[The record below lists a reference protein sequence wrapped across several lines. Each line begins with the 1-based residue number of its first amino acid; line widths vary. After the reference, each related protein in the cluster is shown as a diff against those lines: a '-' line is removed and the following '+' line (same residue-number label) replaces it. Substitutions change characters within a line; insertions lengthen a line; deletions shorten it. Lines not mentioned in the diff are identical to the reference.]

1 MAKILFIGDPHI
13 RHTHLSDGISLLRW
27 IENVA
32 EEKKPDLIVNLGDTF
47 DSHAVIRSEVLSEVV
62 KHLSRLSSLN
72 IPVIMLLGNHDF
84 YKPNSKQYHA
94 LEVLKFIPG
103 VTIVD
108 SFSILDGIAYIPYL
122 ENGETWPECDTKIA
136 VTHNTFIGADYGF
149 KIADD
154 GIDLSCVSN
163 EVIFSGHIHKAQIL
177 SPKDKNGSSIVY
189 PGAPMAFSASDADQ
203 DKSLSIFDTE
213 TNDIEIIP
221 SPFPCWKIL
230 EFNVGDGDLTLDPSH
245 RWTVKLIGQRSE
257 VKAFLSSDMIRDV
270 RNTVHVTFRTAY
282 TDSVKENKVSISAPT
297 ISKMT
302 EQYVDKVYSGSLD
315 KKTLKTTLSKYME
328 SI

>member
-1 MAKILFIGDPHI
+1 
-13 RHTHLSDGISLLRW
+13 
-27 IENVA
+27 
-32 EEKKPDLIVNLGDTF
+32 
-47 DSHAVIRSEVLSEVV
+47 
-62 KHLSRLSSLN
+62 
-72 IPVIMLLGNHDF
+72 
-84 YKPNSKQYHA
+84 
-94 LEVLKFIPG
+94 
-103 VTIVD
+103 
-108 SFSILDGIAYIPYL
+108 
-122 ENGETWPECDTKIA
+122 
-136 VTHNTFIGADYGF
+136 
-149 KIADD
+149 
-154 GIDLSCVSN
+154 
-163 EVIFSGHIHKAQIL
+163 
-177 SPKDKNGSSIVY
+177 
-189 PGAPMAFSASDADQ
+189 MAFSASDADQ